1 MANLTRDGFEM
12 QQKFRKEKRRRLKNK
27 AGMVAG
33 AAVSVGVKNKDKIK
47 KKISDI
53 GNMKVKDA
61 VKAVSRGVGYLT
73 PMGMAQSIGSRMKDR
88 ITDRDKKN
96 TKGEA
101 GRRPRMPTPKEFQD
115 MLKEEKRAKNKPE
128 LLLTGGQAKIAA
140 KAPPRNKIDGKD
152 FAVLK
157 AEKAKG
163 RGRGLQDEKLKP
175 GKVTKAFAGTLAVG
189 LSAKNRMTGGDKKKR
204 APVGMG
210 GIGATMIKAEAMKK
224 ILGRNKGGMGKVM
237 KANSGKI
244 ADMSFDEKMKRV
256 KAGQID
262 KKTGKF
268 KSINAMRDAKGFQ
281 KGETTKQ
288 FNKRRMLLSR
298 AKDVAKS
305 NKYGR
310 IALGVAAAG
319 MAGIQY
325 LKSKMKKNEKKP
337 QKKMGGGMMM
347 QKPMMA
353 SEGRFTSRDV
363 QAAKDALKI
372 KKAKPGDRGYNLIK
386 RAYKNMK
393 NVSKYNLPKKMGGG
407 MMMRP
412 NPVGYKKGV
421 LVKVKLGRNKPT
433 KLY

>member
-1 MANLTRDGFEM
+1 
-12 QQKFRKEKRRRLKNK
+12 
-27 AGMVAG
+27 
-33 AAVSVGVKNKDKIK
+33 
-47 KKISDI
+47 
-53 GNMKVKDA
+53 
-61 VKAVSRGVGYLT
+61 
-73 PMGMAQSIGSRMKDR
+73 
-88 ITDRDKKN
+88 
-96 TKGEA
+96 
-101 GRRPRMPTPKEFQD
+101 
-115 MLKEEKRAKNKPE
+115 
-128 LLLTGGQAKIAA
+128 
-140 KAPPRNKIDGKD
+140 
-152 FAVLK
+152 
-157 AEKAKG
+157 
-163 RGRGLQDEKLKP
+163 
-175 GKVTKAFAGTLAVG
+175 
-189 LSAKNRMTGGDKKKR
+189 
-204 APVGMG
+204 
-210 GIGATMIKAEAMKK
+210 
-224 ILGRNKGGMGKVM
+224 
-237 KANSGKI
+237 
-244 ADMSFDEKMKRV
+244 MSFDEKIKRV

-347 QKPMMA
+347 QRPMMA

-372 KKAKPGDRGYNLIK
+372 KKAKPGDRGYNQIK
-386 RAYKNMK
+386 RAYETLK
-393 NVSKYNLPKKMGGG
+393 SKKKMGGG

>member
-1 MANLTRDGFEM
+1 MPITIEPRRPKTQYGKRPRRGATAQRVIRNKQTVADQYRLRE
-12 QQKFRKEKRRRLKNK
+12 RKRRK
-27 AGMVAG
+27 GVAG
-33 AAVSVGVKNKDKIK
+33 PQRGMDPKNPRKRLEEV
-47 KKISDI
+47 
-53 GNMKVKDA
+53 NPRPA
-61 VKAVSRGVGYLT
+61 PKAPQDPRGRPTV
-73 PMGMAQSIGSRMKDR
+73 PDR
-88 ITDRDKKN
+88 IKERFKKFN
-96 TKGEA
+96 PLIPGMS
-101 GRRPRMPTPKEFQD
+101 GLPM
-115 MLKEEKRAKNKPE
+115 KP
-128 LLLTGGQAKIAA
+128 LSRLTGGQMKIAA

-175 GKVTKAFAGTLAVG
+175 GKVTKAFAGALAVG

-210 GIGATMIKAEAMKK
+210 GIGASMIKAEAMKK

-347 QKPMMA
+347 QRPMMA

-372 KKAKPGDRGYNLIK
+372 KKAKPGDRGYNQIK
-386 RAYKNMK
+386 RAYETLK
-393 NVSKYNLPKKMGGG
+393 SKKKMGGG